1 MSFEIGQSVVV
12 KNDIGSIKYIGT
24 TKFAPGVWYGI
35 ELLQP
40 KGKNNGS
47 VQGVKYFDCKE
58 DDNGFY
64 GIFVKGSMLN
74 ALEDNKNSKSEDVAQ
89 YNKTIEK
96 LKLKLKAVTDESIR
110 HREKLIAIQ
119 LELQTKI
126 EIMKSMESKLE
137 MQTVEN
143 EYLKLIKLD
152 LEEKL
157 RQLSVEHQELKNEF
171 ELIQE
176 ELEINREI
184 EREMELLDSDHYS
197 PGDVRMIFEKN
208 RRLEDTLALLTRN
221 SKETEIKLKHELEHL
236 QSEQLNMNELQKK
249 LDQAESVVRMLQERI
264 ETTEDMDKM
273 MERLTVENE
282 DLTNKIHTLM
292 MTIDDLNE
300 IHELDKKLE
309 EDQKQV
315 ELDLRQEIDS
325 LQQIIRQDK
334 LKINE
339 LESNRLAQLPHTDK
353 SLESPSRSD
362 QESELQVLR
371 QTIADLRLKSRSD
384 SVQLKLVKARY
395 EILQQRIVY
404 SQASMKFPVLI
415 DLIFM
420 LKLGCLDIAVVK
432 DSISLKSLH
441 QLFANTFLSLIE
453 NFLKLLITL
462 LEFNYSAESINELL
476 SELTVKVKACN
487 LCLGDIIN
495 VLLSDDLHMNIPHN
509 LHQLFQKLQDNIL
522 DITVTLDLS
531 FSAPRFVYE
540 CKECLKLVASSS
552 QLETSFFFDAWKHL
566 RLQTNNADPTIT
578 ALIKEGDDNLARIKG
593 QVEALKDISHVEEG
607 HDVTFSSAMP
617 DFKEMVSQIGIL
629 VKLYDLVKSD
639 GLDINVDSLNKMI
652 ELTQVVESLY
662 NLDTEVHSFEI
673 TVPSIYEYKSESI
686 LQQPSIDDGGLQN
699 KLAQR
704 EREVTDLKLNIA
716 LLEQNMLSLA
726 SQNTQYITE
735 LTQKLQS
742 LKKEEED
749 SSRVISQLEQD
760 KKDLVSELNAVNRN
774 TVSTTLFANLKSQ
787 QDYNNSLTIMEKIVH
802 LKRLTKTIDKEQ
814 VDDFAW
820 LQPQSKRQFWT
831 EASSVHNLS
840 KSLQSLALNAKPV
853 SINDGN
859 SHKWTKKKDLLKFA
873 ALVLEENYNKYKTM
887 RTNLLCSE
895 K

>member
-96 LKLKLKAVTDESIR
+96 LKSKLKAVTDESIR

-119 LELQTKI
+119 SELQTKI
-126 EIMKSMESKLE
+126 EIMKK
-137 MQTVEN
+137 
-143 EYLKLIKLD
+143 
-152 LEEKL
+152 EKL

-184 EREMELLDSDHYS
+184 EREMESLDSDHYS
-197 PGDVRMIFEKN
+197 
-208 RRLEDTLALLTRN
+208 
-221 SKETEIKLKHELEHL
+221 SETEIKLKHELEHL

-353 SLESPSRSD
+353 IAGLG
-362 QESELQVLR
+362 
-371 QTIADLRLKSRSD
+371 QTISDLRLKSRSD

-404 SQASMKFPVLI
+404 SQASMKFPGLI

-420 LKLGCLDIAVVK
+420 LKLGCSDIAVVK

-495 VLLSDDLHMNIPHN
+495 VFLKITRQH
-509 LHQLFQKLQDNIL
+509 L
-522 DITVTLDLS
+522 DITVTLDLT

-552 QLETSFFFDAWKHL
+552 QLETSFFFDVWKHL

-716 LLEQNMLSLA
+716 LLEQNMSSLA

-774 TVSTTLFANLKSQ
+774 TVSTTSFANLKSQ

-840 KSLQSLALNAKPV
+840 KSLQSLALNAKPKIT
-853 SINDGN
+853 IN
-859 SHKWTKKKDLLKFA
+859 TKL
-873 ALVLEENYNKYKTM
+873 
-887 RTNLLCSE
+887 
-895 K
+895 

>member
-1 MSFEIGQSVVV
+1 MSFKIGQSVIV
-12 KNDIGSIKYIGT
+12 KNDIGSIKYIGL

-64 GIFVKGSMLN
+64 GIFVKESMLN
-74 ALEDNKNSKSEDVAQ
+74 ALEDNKNNDLEDVAQ
-89 YNKTIEK
+89 YNKTIEN
-96 LKLKLKAVTDESIR
+96 LKLKLKALTDESIR
-110 HREKLIAIQ
+110 HREKVAAIQ

-157 RQLSVEHQELKNEF
+157 HKLSFEHQELKNEF

-221 SKETEIKLKHELEHL
+221 SKETENKLKQELEHL
-236 QSEQLNMNELQKK
+236 QCEQLNMNELQKK

-292 MTIDDLNE
+292 MTIDELNE

-315 ELDLRQEIDS
+315 EFDLRQEIDN
-325 LQQIIRQDK
+325 LQQIIHQDK
-334 LKINE
+334 LKIRE
-339 LESNRLAQLPHTDK
+339 LERNKLAQLSQANE
-353 SLESPSRSD
+353 SLDSLSRSD

-371 QTIADLRLKSRSD
+371 QTIADLRLRSRSD
-384 SVQLKLVKARY
+384 SVQLKLVKSRY
-395 EILQQRIVY
+395 EILQQRIAY
-404 SQASMKFPVLI
+404 SQASMVFPELI

-420 LKLGCLDIAVVK
+420 IKLACLDIVVVME
-432 DSISLKSLH
+432 SISSKSLH
-441 QLFANTFLSLIE
+441 QIFAITFLSLIA
-453 NFLKLLITL
+453 NFLKLLTKL
-462 LEFNYSAESINELL
+462 LEFNYSTDSTTKLL
-476 SELTVKVKACN
+476 PEMTSKVKECN
-487 LCLGDIIN
+487 LCLDDVID
-495 VLLSDDLHMNIPHN
+495 VFLSDDLRINIPN
-509 LHQLFQKLQDNIL
+509 KLYQLVQKLQDIIL
-522 DITVTLDLS
+522 DVAVTLNLS
-531 FSAPRFVYE
+531 FSSPKLVYE
-540 CKECLKLVASSS
+540 CKECLKFVAYCSE
-552 QLETSFFFDAWKHL
+552 LETSFFFDVWKHL
-566 RLQTNNADPTIT
+566 RFHTSNADPALT
-578 ALIKEGDDNLARIKG
+578 ALIKVGDDNLARIKG
-593 QVEALKDISHVEEG
+593 IVEALKETSDVEEK
-607 HDVTFSSAMP
+607 HDVTFSSGIL
-617 DFKEMVSQIGIL
+617 DFEAIFSQIGIL
-629 VKLYDLVKSD
+629 LKLYDIVKSD
-639 GLDINVDSLNKMI
+639 GLEINVDLLNKII
-652 ELTQVVESLY
+652 ELMQTVESQY
-662 NLDTEVHSFEI
+662 KVDIKVHSFQV
-673 TVPSIYEYKSESI
+673 TVASIYEYKFESTY
-686 LQQPSIDDGGLQN
+686 QQSSTSDSGLHN
-699 KLAQR
+699 KLALR

-735 LTQKLQS
+735 LTQELQS
-742 LKKEEED
+742 LKQEEEG
-749 SSRVISQLEQD
+749 SLKTISQLEQD

-774 TVSTTLFANLKSQ
+774 IMSTTQFANLKSQ
-787 QDYNNSLTIMEKIVH
+787 LDYNNSLTTMEKIVH
-802 LKRLTKTIDKEQ
+802 LKRLTRTIDMEI
-814 VDDFAW
+814 VDEFAW
-820 LQPQSKRQFWT
+820 LQTQSKRQFWT

-840 KSLQSLALNAKPV
+840 KSLQALALNAKPV
-853 SINDGN
+853 SINNDN
-859 SHKWTKKKDLLKFA
+859 SNKWTKKKDLLKFA
-873 ALVLEENYNKYKTM
+873 ALVLEENYNKYKTT
-887 RTNLLCSE
+887 RTNLLCLE